1 MSTFGVDIVMSSGS
15 DMFGKRTGLLINI
28 HLNLVNAAVAHIGKR
43 KIDDTV
49 SSEEGHGTDRTVRL
63 QSFYPDVVS
72 GQVDDS

>member
-1 MSTFGVDIVMSSGS
+1 MSSGS

-49 SSEEGHGTDRTVRL
+49 SSEEGHGTDRPVRL

-72 GQVDDS
+72 GKVDDS